1 MQLHVFEGYFRQL
14 RHNFFV
20 RVGRSLIVNKRF
32 IYLINLQEQKLVFAG
47 PYLLKDISTAL
58 AQERTKR
65 FEDIYTLT
73 VSREALKELKQT
85 LETEKGGDYE

>member
-1 MQLHVFEGYFRQL
+1 MSSEV
-14 RHNFFV
+14 V
-20 RVGRSLIVNKRF
+20 RRAKIPVTGNGGV
-32 IYLINLQEQKLVFAG
+32 
-47 PYLLKDISTAL
+47 KDISTAL
-58 AQERTKR
+58 TQERTKR